1 MSRAFTLRRRLL
13 AMSACLAISSLAL
26 PAAAQ
31 QARSYAV
38 LSLAIDKLTM
48 VAPQMTTGSHIDRN
62 MRQIVDLLDDSMDI
76 ATVQAAELAI
86 KQVQPGAEVELF
98 STRSA
103 KAYAAA
109 GMDEATE
116 DTPALMAA
124 LKPFFSNTQAPYF
137 VLITKHRGDAKFQFH
152 KAIQGIGKLA
162 GAGFYVEDRQD
173 QRIVDANTGENLSG
187 FFAPYALLRF
197 RLIDIAGQKVL
208 RDTTAQMT
216 KVHAGT
222 LDAPSAWNSMSAE
235 DKTKLLQ
242 RMINQT
248 VNEGV
253 GKLLAQP

>member
-1 MSRAFTLRRRLL
+1 MSPAFTIRRRLL
-13 AMSACLAISSLAL
+13 ALAACLAVSTLAL
-26 PAAAQ
+26 PALGQ
-31 QARSYAV
+31 QPQSYAV
-38 LSLAIDKLTM
+38 LSLAVDKLTM

-62 MRQIVDLLDDSMDI
+62 LRQIVDLPDDSMDI

-86 KQVQPGAEVELF
+86 KQLQPGAAVELF

-116 DTPALMAA
+116 DTAALMAA

-137 VLITKHRGDAKFQFH
+137 VLITKHREDAKLQFH
-152 KAIQGIGKLA
+152 KAMHGIGKLA
-162 GAGFYVEDRQD
+162 GAGFYVDEHQD

-187 FFAPYALLRF
+187 FFAPYASLRF
-197 RLIDIAGQKVL
+197 RLIEIAGQKVI
-208 RDTTAQMT
+208 RDTTAQAS
-216 KVHAGT
+216 KVHAGS
-222 LDAPSAWNSMSAE
+222 LSAPSAWNSMSPE

-248 VNEGV
+248 VSEGV